1 MKFSKWHGLG
11 NDFVLVNT
19 FEENVYDECELAK
32 VVCDRH
38 FGIGADGL
46 VLMGPSDT
54 CTVQMRIV
62 NSDGSRAEMCGN
74 AIRCVARYLADH
86 KMISGDELS
95 VETLGGVVHPRLLPD
110 GRVSVNMGRPRLKR
124 GDIPMLGDPDSEAL
138 NVPLVVNGVQ
148 WIGTAVSMGN
158 PHFVIFVESLAQIDI
173 SQWGPLIENHKSFPK
188 KANVEFV
195 QRLGATRL
203 RMKVWERGCGITMA
217 CGTGSCAT
225 AVAAVLTQ
233 RTGSDMTV
241 ILDGG
246 ELDIHYDGG
255 DVIMVGPAT
264 EVFTGNWS

>member
-32 VVCDRH
+32 IVCDRH
-38 FGIGADGL
+38 FGVGADGL
-46 VLMGPSDT
+46 VLIGPSDT

-74 AIRCVARYLADH
+74 AIRCVALYLARH
-86 KMISGDELS
+86 KMISEDEIS
-95 VETLGGVVHPRLLPD
+95 VETLGGVMRPRLLPD
-110 GRVSVNMGRPRLKR
+110 GRVAVNMGLPRLKR
-124 GDIPMLGDPDSEAL
+124 AEIPMMGDPDSEAV
-138 NVPLVVNGVQ
+138 NVPLTVEGAQ
-148 WIGTAVSMGN
+148 WVGTAVSMGN
-158 PHFVIFVESLAQIDI
+158 PHFVIFVDGLAQIDLAH
-173 SQWGPLIENHKSFPK
+173 WGPLIENSKVFPK
-188 KANVEFV
+188 KTNVEFV
-195 QRLGATRL
+195 QRLSATRL
-203 RMKVWERGCGITMA
+203 RMRVWERGCGITLA

-233 RTGSDMTV
+233 RTGSDVTV

-255 DVIMVGPAT
+255 EVTMTGSAT